1 MEYAIIR
8 PEFLARRNN
17 RNNLRELVRDVLVC
31 FGATD
36 PHRLTLKVLCALEE
50 GLAHE
55 MKLHVVV
62 GPGFT
67 FKEEVR
73 EAVRRAPAELKLYE
87 DVQDMARLMDSCDI
101 GIVGGG
107 TTLMEMCCLGCP
119 SVTIAQNQAEMRFA
133 RYLSDRGAA
142 RNIGMAGQVSEEI
155 IRAALFE
162 LGIDWTARKK
172 LARQGQALIDG
183 HGRNRTAAL
192 ILREFKAKR
201 QSA

>member
-1 MEYAIIR
+1 
-8 PEFLARRNN
+8 
-17 RNNLRELVRDVLVC
+17 
-31 FGATD
+31 
-36 PHRLTLKVLCALEE
+36 
-50 GLAHE
+50 
-55 MKLHVVV
+55 
-62 GPGFT
+62 
-67 FKEEVR
+67 
-73 EAVRRAPAELKLYE
+73 
-87 DVQDMARLMDSCDI
+87 
-101 GIVGGG
+101 
-107 TTLMEMCCLGCP
+107 
-119 SVTIAQNQAEMRFA
+119 MRFA

-183 HGRNRTAAL
+183 QGRNRTAAL